1 MTIGVPGILLF
12 GTTGQVGWELQRALQ
27 PAGDVTAVSRGDA
40 DFEDPGSLR
49 RFFADRPTVV
59 VNAVAYTAVD
69 QAETERDRATLVN
82 ATSVG
87 VLADEARKAGA
98 LLVHYS
104 TDYVFDGTAST
115 PYRDDA
121 IPNPQSQYGRSKLA
135 GEDAIRASGCDHL
148 ILRTSWVYTSRG
160 KNFLKTILRL
170 AGEREQLR
178 IVGDQ
183 RGAPTSAR
191 LIADATARIV
201 AVALRE
207 RDAGTFASGTYHL
220 TASGETSWHG
230 FARYIVDAARARD
243 WQPLK
248 VATIDAIATT
258 DYPLPAP
265 RPAYSRLDT
274 GRLVERFGVVLPD
287 WQRGVDL
294 CLAELAGAGR

>member
-1 MTIGVPGILLF
+1 MTAGTTPTILLF
-12 GTTGQVGWELQRALQ
+12 GTTGQVGWELRRALQ
-27 PAGDVTAVSRGDA
+27 PVADVVAKSRADA
-40 DFEDPGSLR
+40 DFDAPESLR
-49 RFFADRPTVV
+49 AAFARPSDVV

-69 QAETERDRATLVN
+69 QAETDADRATRIN

-87 VLADEARKAGA
+87 VLAEEAARTGA

-104 TDYVFDGTAST
+104 TDYVFDGRSSS
-115 PYRDDA
+115 PYRDDDP
-121 IPNPQSQYGRSKLA
+121 PNPQSQYGRSKLA

-160 KNFLKTILRL
+160 KNFLRTILRL
-170 AGEREQLR
+170 AGERETLR

-191 LIADATARIV
+191 LIADATAHVV
-201 AVALRE
+201 AQALVE
-207 RDAGTFASGTYHL
+207 RAEGRFASGTYHL

-230 FARYIVDAARARD
+230 FATYIVETARAAG
-243 WQPLK
+243 WKPLA
-248 VATIDAIATT
+248 VRTIDAIATA

-287 WQRGVDL
+287 WRHGVDL
-294 CLAELAGAGR
+294 CLAELADR